1 MKNNTAAIDPREQSW
16 ELFGAFLRDNESKQL
31 LSAASV
37 PLSEADRAYMESF
50 FREKETAHLQMIG
63 KTVARETRTRLL
75 KTTLPRVLRIA
86 AVFIAVLAV
95 SVGIALAAIPEFR
108 EYVGKLFVTTTKQY
122 TELKMTPENREVHP
136 ESAIPESV
144 PPKESSAQTQSP
156 AESGNILMPDGWTG
170 KNILTNL
177 PDSAEIVYA
186 DLDDT
191 SPMVQYKVNPSAQTV
206 WDICY
211 GEYPGYF
218 VIRIDTEGA
227 DMSMQII
234 NGSSVTAAAKKDLVS
249 VWWNDEDTIYIFQG
263 HYITL
268 QEALDYVRHIVP
280 AK

>member
-16 ELFGAFLRDNESKQL
+16 ELFGAFLRDDESKRL
-31 LSAASV
+31 LSAASD
-37 PLSEADRAYMESF
+37 PLSEADKAYMESF

-63 KTVARETRTRLL
+63 NTVAHETRTRLL
-75 KTTLPRVLRIA
+75 KTTLPKVLRIA
-86 AVFIAVLAV
+86 AVFIAILAV
-95 SVGIALAAIPEFR
+95 SVGIALASIPEFR
-108 EYVGKLFVTTTKQY
+108 EYVGKLFATTTKQY
-122 TELKMTPENREVHP
+122 TELRMMPESTGVHP
-136 ESAIPESV
+136 ESVIPESL
-144 PPKESSAQTQSP
+144 PLKENSAQAQPP
-156 AESGNILMPDGWTG
+156 AASGKILMPDGWTG

-211 GEYPGYF
+211 SEYPNYA

-227 DMSMQII
+227 DISMQII
-234 NGSSVTAAAKKDLVS
+234 NGSSVTAAAKEDLVS

-263 HYITL
+263 HYLTL

-280 AK
+280 VR

>member
-16 ELFGAFLRDNESKQL
+16 ELFGAFLRDDESKRL
-31 LSAASV
+31 LSAASD
-37 PLSEADRAYMESF
+37 PLSEADKAYMESF
-50 FREKETAHLQMIG
+50 FREKEAAHLQMIDS
-63 KTVARETRTRLL
+63 TVAHETRTRLL
-75 KTTLPRVLRIA
+75 KTTLPKVLRIA
-86 AVFIAVLAV
+86 AVFIAILAV

-108 EYVGKLFVTTTKQY
+108 EYVGKLFATTTKQY
-122 TELKMTPENREVHP
+122 TELRMMPESTGVHP
-136 ESAIPESV
+136 ESVIPESL
-144 PPKESSAQTQSP
+144 PLKENSAQTQPP
-156 AESGNILMPDGWTG
+156 AASGKILMPDGWTG

-206 WDICY
+206 WDISY
-211 GEYPGYF
+211 GEYPSYA

-227 DMSMQII
+227 DISMQII
-234 NGSSVTAAAKKDLVS
+234 NGSSVTAAAKEDLIS

-263 HYITL
+263 HYLTL

-280 AK
+280 VR